1 MILAKVILIKILEL
15 GKKYWKLLL
24 AASLGALF
32 LLRAQGCYYKVF
44 PPKNTG
50 SDPNKAVVVV
60 LPKGDKEVITVNPT
74 NGTTTVTTGK
84 GTTTVN
90 GTRGTTIEVKTD
102 GTVKVTEKTIGFC
115 HNIMIGAAANNTGM
129 KGTVGLEWFF
139 YKRLDL
145 ISGLGADKYLSHTA
159 LFTALGYTPV
169 NKIFHG
175 NTSIWIGGSYDA
187 NANKS
192 IIAGVS
198 VRI

>member
-1 MILAKVILIKILEL
+1 MII
-15 GKKYWKLLL
+15 LL
-24 AASLGALF
+24 AILTKTYNFVKLHWKVVLAAILGALF
-32 LLRAQGCYYKVF
+32 VLKAQGCYHKLV
-44 PPKNTG
+44 PSK
-50 SDPNKAVVVV
+50 PNSGPSSPTTKP

-115 HNIMIGAAANNTGM
+115 HNIMIGAAVNNTGV

-145 ISGLGADKYLSHTA
+145 ISGIGADKYLSHTA
-159 LFTALGYTPV
+159 VFTGIGYTPV

-175 NTSIWIGGSYDA
+175 NTSIWIGGSMDTTA
-187 NANKS
+187 TKS
-192 IIAGVS
+192 IMAGFS